1 MYLCKYLENKLQM
14 KLFFLLFFSTFLFA
28 QQTKFVDFKT
38 VNASLIIN
46 PVKRNVVGNCTY
58 TFEVKKKTDTISI
71 DAIKMEFFNL
81 KINNKKVEFLE
92 SKKRLM
98 LFEGYKLGKNTLTF
112 EYEAFPTQAMYFV
125 NWDFS
130 KEIDTPE
137 EVQGQIWTQGQ
148 GKNTSN
154 WLPSFDDVNEKV
166 IFGIE
171 VTFHKSFEV
180 VSNGELLNKVQNGDD
195 IIWSYQMDKPM
206 SSYLVMLAIGHF
218 QKQSEVATSGIPLD
232 YYYEKEDSLCV
243 EPTFR
248 YSKKIFDF
256 FENEIGVPY
265 PWKVYRQIPVH
276 DFLYAGMENTT
287 STLFSRD
294 FVADSIAYND
304 RNYLNIN
311 AHELAHQ
318 WFGDLVTAQSGKDH
332 WLQEG
337 FATFYALLAEK
348 EVFGEDY
355 FYFKL
360 YKTAQELKEESTTD
374 INPIISLNASSLTY
388 YQKGAWALFYLRE
401 NIGRENF
408 NLVVKNYLNKYAYQ
422 NVVTDNF
429 LIEVSR
435 VSDFDIQNF
444 KQLWLEQTT
453 FPEAEINELL
463 QKNEFIKQYIQL
475 CQNPL
480 DVVKDKEEI
489 LNIMKSNAYFP
500 VKELLVLQSE
510 TIGFDDKKY
519 ILDEA
524 LSTYDWKLRKAVAI
538 TLTEIPES
546 FRLEYE
552 TLLNDK
558 SYETKEIAL
567 FNLWKQ
573 FPEKKKLYLE
583 LAKNWNG
590 FQDKNLKLLYLTLSF
605 LTSNE
610 QKIKLDFYHKL
621 LTYTG
626 SDYDSN
632 VQQKALEHLLSLD
645 LKTEEVLRS
654 LVFGTA
660 SHRWQFV
667 NFCKNA
673 IRTILKDEKFR
684 MILIK
689 IKEDLPIREKTNLQ
703 RLLEE

>member
-1 MYLCKYLENKLQM
+1 M
-14 KLFFLLFFSTFLFA
+14 KLFLLLFISTLSFS

-38 VNASLIIN
+38 INASLVIN

-71 DAIKMEFFNL
+71 DAMKMEFFNL
-81 KINNKKVEFLE
+81 KINNKKVKFLE

-180 VSNGELLNKVQNGDD
+180 VSNGELVNKIPKGDD
-195 IIWSYQMDKPM
+195 IVWSYQMNEPM

-232 YYYEKEDSLCV
+232 YFYEKEDSLCV

-248 YSKKIFDF
+248 HSKKIFDF

-276 DFLYAGMENTT
+276 DFLYAGMENTS

-360 YKTAQELKEESTTD
+360 YKTAQEIKEESKTD
-374 INPIISLNASSLTY
+374 INPILSLNASSLTY

-401 NIGRENF
+401 KIGREYF
-408 NLVVKNYLNKYAYQ
+408 NLAVKNYLKKYAYQ

-444 KQLWLEQTT
+444 KRLWLEQSI
-453 FPEAEINELL
+453 FPETEINELL

-475 CQNPL
+475 SQNPL
-480 DVVKDKEEI
+480 DIIKDKEEI
-489 LNIMKSNAYFP
+489 LKIMKSNVYSP
-500 VKELLVLQSE
+500 IKELLVMQSE
-510 TIGFDDKKY
+510 TVPFEEKKY

-524 LSTYDWKLRKAVAI
+524 LSTYDWKLRKVVAI
-538 TLTEIPES
+538 TLVEIPES
-546 FRLEYE
+546 YRLEYE
-552 TLLNDK
+552 TLLRDK
-558 SYETKEIAL
+558 SYETREIAL

-573 FPEKKKLYLE
+573 FPEKKKMYLE

-610 QKIKLDFYHKL
+610 QKVKLDFYHKL

-660 SHRWQFV
+660 NHRWQFV

>member
-1 MYLCKYLENKLQM
+1 M

-130 KEIDTPE
+130 KKIDTPE

-195 IIWSYQMDKPM
+195 IVWSYQMDKPM

>member
-1 MYLCKYLENKLQM
+1 M
-14 KLFFLLFFSTFLFA
+14 KLFLLLFISTLSFS

-38 VNASLIIN
+38 INASLVIN

-71 DAIKMEFFNL
+71 DAMKMEFFNL
-81 KINNKKVEFLE
+81 KINNKKVKFLE

-148 GKNTSN
+148 GKNTNN

-180 VSNGELLNKVQNGDD
+180 VSNGELVNKIPKGDD
-195 IIWSYQMDKPM
+195 IVWSYQMNEPM

-232 YYYEKEDSLCV
+232 YFYEKEDSLCV

-248 YSKKIFDF
+248 HSKKIFDF

-276 DFLYAGMENTT
+276 DFLYAGMENTS

-360 YKTAQELKEESTTD
+360 YKTAQEIKEESTTD
-374 INPIISLNASSLTY
+374 INPILSLNASSLTY

-401 NIGRENF
+401 KIGRENF
-408 NLVVKNYLNKYAYQ
+408 NLVVKNYLKKYAYQ
-422 NVVTDNF
+422 NVITDNF

-444 KQLWLEQTT
+444 KRLWLEQSI
-453 FPEAEINELL
+453 FPETEINELL

-475 CQNPL
+475 SQNPL
-480 DVVKDKEEI
+480 DIIKDKEEI
-489 LNIMKSNAYFP
+489 LKIMKSDVYSP
-500 VKELLVLQSE
+500 IKELLVMQSE
-510 TIGFDDKKY
+510 TVPFEEKKY

-538 TLTEIPES
+538 TLVEIPES
-546 FRLEYE
+546 YRLEYE
-552 TLLNDK
+552 TLLRDK
-558 SYETKEIAL
+558 SYETREIAL

-573 FPEKKKLYLE
+573 FPEKKKMYLE

-610 QKIKLDFYHKL
+610 QKVKLDFYHKL

-660 SHRWQFV
+660 NHRWQFV

-673 IRTILKDEKFR
+673 IRTVLKDEKFR
-684 MILIK
+684 VILIK

>member
-1 MYLCKYLENKLQM
+1 M

-130 KEIDTPE
+130 KKIDTPE

-195 IIWSYQMDKPM
+195 IVWSYQMDKPM

-294 FVADSIAYND
+294 FVTDSIAYND

>member
-1 MYLCKYLENKLQM
+1 M
-14 KLFFLLFFSTFLFA
+14 KLFLLLFISTFSFA

-38 VNASLIIN
+38 INASLVIN

-71 DAIKMEFFNL
+71 DAMKMEFFNL
-81 KINNKKVEFLE
+81 KINDKKVKFLE

-98 LFEGYKLGKNTLTF
+98 LFEGYKLGTNTLTF
-112 EYEAFPTQAMYFV
+112 DYEAFPTQTMYFV

-166 IFGIE
+166 IFGLE

-180 VSNGELLNKVQNGDD
+180 VSNGELSSKIPIGDD
-195 IIWSYQMDKPM
+195 FVWRYQMDKPM

-218 QKQSEVATSGIPLD
+218 EKQSEVAISGTTLEN
-232 YYYEKEDSLCV
+232 YYEKGDSLCV
-243 EPTFR
+243 EPTYR
-248 YSKKIFDF
+248 NSKKIFDF
-256 FENEIGVPY
+256 LENEIGVPY
-265 PWKVYRQIPVH
+265 PFKVYRQIPVH

-294 FVADSIAYND
+294 FVVDSIAYND

-318 WFGDLVTAQSGKDH
+318 WFGDMITAQSGKDH

-348 EVFGEDY
+348 DIFGDDY

-360 YKTAQELKEESTTD
+360 FKTAQDIKEESATD
-374 INPIISLNASSLTY
+374 INPILSVNASSLSY

-401 NIGRENF
+401 KIGREKF
-408 NLVVKNYLNKYAYQ
+408 NLVIKNYLQKYAFQ

-429 LIEVSR
+429 LIEVAR

-444 KQLWLEQTT
+444 KQQWLEQTT
-453 FPEAEINELL
+453 FPETEINELL
-463 QKNEFIKQYIQL
+463 QKNEFIKNYIQL
-475 CQNPL
+475 SQNPL
-480 DVVKDKEEI
+480 DILKDKEEI
-489 LNIMKSNAYFP
+489 LKIMKSDVYFP
-500 VKELLVLQSE
+500 IKELLVLQSE
-510 TIGFDDKKY
+510 TIGFEDKKY

-524 LSTYDWKLRKAVAI
+524 LANYDWKLRKAVAL
-538 TLTEIPES
+538 TLTEIPENY
-546 FRLEYE
+546 RLEYE

-558 SYETKEIAL
+558 SYQTKEIAL

-573 FPEKKKLYLE
+573 FPEKKKMYLE
-583 LAKNWNG
+583 FAKNWNG
-590 FQDKNLKLLYLTLSF
+590 FEDKNLKLLYLTLSF

-610 QKIKLDFYHKL
+610 QKVKLDFYHKL
-621 LTYTG
+621 LIYTG

-660 SHRWQFV
+660 NHRWQYV
-667 NFCKNA
+667 SFCKNA
-673 IRTILKDEKFR
+673 IRMILKEEKFR
-684 MILIK
+684 MIFVK
-689 IKEDLPIREKTNLQ
+689 IKEGLPNREKTNLM

>member
-1 MYLCKYLENKLQM
+1 M

-348 EVFGEDY
+348 EVFGVDY

-632 VQQKALEHLLSLD
+632 VQQKALEHFLSLD

>member
-1 MYLCKYLENKLQM
+1 M
-14 KLFFLLFFSTFLFA
+14 KLFLVLFFSTFLFA

-130 KEIDTPE
+130 KKIDTPE

-180 VSNGELLNKVQNGDD
+180 VSNGELVNKIPIGDD
-195 IIWSYQMDKPM
+195 IVWSYQMNEPM

-218 QKQSEVATSGIPLD
+218 QKQSEVATSGIALD

-248 YSKKIFDF
+248 HSKKIIDF

-276 DFLYAGMENTT
+276 DFLYAGMENTS

-304 RNYLNIN
+304 RNYFNIN

-360 YKTAQELKEESTTD
+360 YKTAQEIKEESTTD
-374 INPIISLNASSLTY
+374 INPILSLNASSLTY

-401 NIGRENF
+401 KIGRENF
-408 NLVVKNYLNKYAYQ
+408 NLAVKNYLKKYACQ
-422 NVVTDNF
+422 NVITDNF
-429 LIEVSR
+429 LIEVAR

-453 FPEAEINELL
+453 YPETEINELL

-475 CQNPL
+475 SQNPL
-480 DVVKDKEEI
+480 EVIKDKEEI
-489 LNIMKSNAYFP
+489 LKIMKSDVYSP
-500 VKELLVLQSE
+500 IKELLVMQSE
-510 TIGFDDKKY
+510 TFPFEEKKY

-524 LSTYDWKLRKAVAI
+524 LSTYDWNLRKAVAM
-538 TLTEIPES
+538 TLVEIPES
-546 FRLEYE
+546 YRLEYE

-573 FPEKKKLYLE
+573 FPEKKKMYLE

-689 IKEDLPIREKTNLQ
+689 IKEDLPIREKTYLQ

>member
-1 MYLCKYLENKLQM
+1 M
-14 KLFFLLFFSTFLFA
+14 
-28 QQTKFVDFKT
+28 
-38 VNASLIIN
+38 
-46 PVKRNVVGNCTY
+46 
-58 TFEVKKKTDTISI
+58 
-71 DAIKMEFFNL
+71 
-81 KINNKKVEFLE
+81 
-92 SKKRLM
+92 
-98 LFEGYKLGKNTLTF
+98 
-112 EYEAFPTQAMYFV
+112 
-125 NWDFS
+125 
-130 KEIDTPE
+130 
-137 EVQGQIWTQGQ
+137 
-148 GKNTSN
+148 
-154 WLPSFDDVNEKV
+154 
-166 IFGIE
+166 
-171 VTFHKSFEV
+171 
-180 VSNGELLNKVQNGDD
+180 
-195 IIWSYQMDKPM
+195 
-206 SSYLVMLAIGHF
+206 
-218 QKQSEVATSGIPLD
+218 
-232 YYYEKEDSLCV
+232 
-243 EPTFR
+243 
-248 YSKKIFDF
+248 
-256 FENEIGVPY
+256 
-265 PWKVYRQIPVH
+265 
-276 DFLYAGMENTT
+276 
-287 STLFSRD
+287 
-294 FVADSIAYND
+294 
-304 RNYLNIN
+304 
-311 AHELAHQ
+311 
-318 WFGDLVTAQSGKDH
+318 
-332 WLQEG
+332 
-337 FATFYALLAEK
+337 
-348 EVFGEDY
+348 
-355 FYFKL
+355 
-360 YKTAQELKEESTTD
+360 
-374 INPIISLNASSLTY
+374 
-388 YQKGAWALFYLRE
+388 FYLRE

>member
-1 MYLCKYLENKLQM
+1 M

-130 KEIDTPE
+130 KKIDTPE

-195 IIWSYQMDKPM
+195 IVWSYQIDKPM

-294 FVADSIAYND
+294 FVTDSIAYND